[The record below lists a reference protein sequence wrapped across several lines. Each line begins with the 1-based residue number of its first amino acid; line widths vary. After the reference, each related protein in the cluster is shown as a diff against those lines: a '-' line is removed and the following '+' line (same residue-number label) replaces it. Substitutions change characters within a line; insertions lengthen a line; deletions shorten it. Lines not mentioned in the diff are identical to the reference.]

1 MRKKLSKVIALL
13 FILATTL
20 GGEVSVFAAPG
31 AKPDEGNLHIH
42 KYWVD
47 DQNPHPTGKENN
59 GTEQD
64 DITNPPV
71 SGVGFDVYKIG
82 ELESINST
90 PATPEEKEKYAVPQ
104 GGDGWVYKKNA
115 DKLEVTNGTLTYIYA
130 LGANVNSTSEV
141 TNSTGTLT
149 FSNLEKGYYF
159 VEENL
164 SYGTPQVNGKEVK
177 ITSQV
182 RPFVVAVPMTTPNGE
197 DWMKDVHVY
206 PKNEGL
212 NPEKKPSVPSVNV
225 GDTVG
230 WTITVNIPTDIAS
243 YTKFDIIDILDKRLN
258 YAGNLVVNGLD
269 NTGST
274 VATLDNN
281 THYELTAPNAGT
293 DGGTVTVKLLVPEG
307 IKFLAN
313 NKNIVKLSVSF
324 DTTVNGNIENDD
336 ENKIKNEATIDFENE
351 SGTDSD
357 KVTAEINTGEIKI
370 DKTYSGGT
378 VEESAEFQLAK
389 TDTAAKAGEYLR
401 VVLDSTNT
409 HIVDIVAPG
418 ESGYEDA
425 KKWIALPSETDASK
439 FGLKDGEKSG
449 DTFYVK
455 SFEGLM
461 TYSGTD
467 ENKQFESYYLVETK
481 APEGYNLLDG
491 PLEVTFTEED
501 NNNKHVHLEKIEN
514 KKGFTLPNT
523 GGIGTILLVVV
534 GIILIGLAII
544 LTMNK
549 KKKTA

>member
-1 MRKKLSKVIALL
+1 MGKKLSKIIALL

-20 GGEVSVFAAPG
+20 GGAASVFAAPG
-31 AKPDEGNLHIH
+31 AKPDKGNLHIH

-47 DQNPHPTGKENN
+47 DQNPHPTDKENN
-59 GTEQD
+59 GTEQSG
-64 DITNPPV
+64 IANPPV

-82 ELESINST
+82 ELESINSI
-90 PATPEEKEKYAVPQ
+90 PATSEEKEKYAVPQ

-130 LGANVNSTSEV
+130 LGANVNSSSEV
-141 TNSTGTLT
+141 TDSNGTLT

-164 SYGTPQVNGKEVK
+164 SYGIPQVNNENVK

-258 YAGNLVVNGLD
+258 YAGNLVVEGLD
-269 NTGST
+269 NTGAT
-274 VATLDNN
+274 VATLVKD
-281 THYELTAPNAGT
+281 THYELTVPNAGT
-293 DGGTVTVKLLVPEG
+293 DGGTVTVKLKVPEG
-307 IKFLAN
+307 IEFLAN

-324 DTTVNGNIENDD
+324 ETTVNGNIKNDD
-336 ENKIKNEATIDFENE
+336 ENKIENKATIEFTND

-370 DKTYSGGT
+370 DKTYSGT
-378 VEESAEFQLAK
+378 DAITESAQFQLAASEQ
-389 TDTAAKAGEYLR
+389 DAKAGNYLQ
-401 VVLDSTNT
+401 VILDETDPQNIFIKK
-409 HIVDIVAPG
+409 IVPAGTQGAVN
-418 ESGYEDA
+418 
-425 KKWIALPSETDASK
+425 WVALPSQADTGEAL
-439 FGLKDGEKSG
+439 GLVG
-449 DTFYVK
+449 DTFYVT
-455 SFEGLM
+455 SFEGLK
-461 TYSGTD
+461 TYTESGSIKD
-467 ENKQFESYYLVETK
+467 FETYYLVETK

-491 PLEVTFTEED
+491 PLEVTFTEDD
-501 NNNKHVHLEKIEN
+501 NSNKHIHLEKIEN

-523 GGIGTILLVVV
+523 GGVGTIILVVV